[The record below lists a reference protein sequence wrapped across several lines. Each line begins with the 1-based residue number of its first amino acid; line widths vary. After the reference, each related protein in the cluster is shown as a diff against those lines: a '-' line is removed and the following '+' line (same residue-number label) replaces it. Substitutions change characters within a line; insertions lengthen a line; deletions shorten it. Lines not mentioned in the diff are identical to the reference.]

1 MRVQGLARWSTG
13 CGHAFAECLTTVI
26 LRQVL
31 GLHTAAESLDLI
43 GYSGQRLQ
51 WVFQIPMQVT
61 QGAMPRRGMPS
72 NPIALVQSISSAAL
86 LLSFAL
92 PSAALPSFQQ
102 PPVPGQSSRLQ
113 QAPKAVQRYDPDL
126 YVLGPGDQLQLI
138 FLDPTAVGL
147 GSSFAILNDGT
158 ATLSLLG
165 TVQLT
170 GLTIGQANRWL
181 TSLYSKQLLR
191 PNLYLNITNPRPMSV
206 TVLGEVQTPG
216 LYQLNSQGESSAVQ
230 GSAVGSPG
238 FPTVV
243 TAIQKAGGITLNAD
257 VRQVILRRM
266 LPGTSGSQKQI
277 DLNLAEL
284 LQIGNQLQN
293 PRLFDGDT
301 IIVTKAPQQLP
312 QELMELSA
320 TNLTPQTISVNVV
333 GEVKAPGRISL
344 PANSPLST
352 AILTAGGP
360 NNWRANNGRIELLRI
375 QRNGSATRESFA
387 LDYSKG
393 VLAGENPPLKN
404 NDTLIV
410 HRSLYGKSIDVIN
423 QVIVPL
429 STIGSFWNLFNN
441 YR

>member
-1 MRVQGLARWSTG
+1 
-13 CGHAFAECLTTVI
+13 
-26 LRQVL
+26 
-31 GLHTAAESLDLI
+31 
-43 GYSGQRLQ
+43 
-51 WVFQIPMQVT
+51 
-61 QGAMPRRGMPS
+61 MPS

-86 LLSFAL
+86 LLSLAL
-92 PSAALPSFQQ
+92 PSAALPSFHQ

-138 FLDPTAVGL
+138 FLDPTAAGL

>member
-1 MRVQGLARWSTG
+1 
-13 CGHAFAECLTTVI
+13 
-26 LRQVL
+26 
-31 GLHTAAESLDLI
+31 
-43 GYSGQRLQ
+43 
-51 WVFQIPMQVT
+51 MQVT
-61 QGAMPRRGMPS
+61 QGAVPRLAMTSYGT
-72 NPIALVQSISSAAL
+72 VFVKSISSAAL
-86 LLSFAL
+86 SISLAL
-92 PSAALPSFQQ
+92 PSAAIPSIQQ
-102 PPVPGQSSRLQ
+102 TPVSASPAPGQSSRLPLH
-113 QAPKAVQRYDPDL
+113 AKSTPRYDPDL
-126 YVLGPGDQLQLI
+126 YVLGPGDQLQLV
-138 FLDPTAVGL
+138 FLDPTASGL

-191 PNLYLNITNPRPMSV
+191 PNLYLNIVNPRPMSV

-216 LYQLNSQGESSAVQ
+216 LYELNIRGEASSVQ

-266 LPGTSGSQKQI
+266 LPGTSGAQKQI

-284 LQIGNQLQN
+284 LQVGNQLQN
-293 PRLFDGDT
+293 PLLFDGDT
-301 IIVTKAPQQLP
+301 IIVTKAPQELP

-320 TNLTPQTISVNVV
+320 SNLTPQTITVNVV
-333 GEVKAPGRISL
+333 GEVKSPGRIAI

-352 AILTAGGP
+352 AILSAGGP

-375 QRNGSATRESFA
+375 QRNGTATRESFA

-393 VLAGENPPLKN
+393 VLAGANPPLKN

>member
-1 MRVQGLARWSTG
+1 
-13 CGHAFAECLTTVI
+13 
-26 LRQVL
+26 
-31 GLHTAAESLDLI
+31 
-43 GYSGQRLQ
+43 
-51 WVFQIPMQVT
+51 MQVT
-61 QGAMPRRGMPS
+61 QGAMPRLRKTS
-72 NPIALVQSISSAAL
+72 KPIAFVQRIGSAVLLVSL
-86 LLSFAL
+86 AL
-92 PSAALPSFQQ
+92 PSAAVPAIQQTPVSPSPPKGQ
-102 PPVPGQSSRLQ
+102 PMRLKQ
-113 QAPKAVQRYDPDL
+113 GASIAPRYDPDL
-126 YVLGPGDQLQLI
+126 YVLGPGDQLQLV
-138 FLDPTAVGL
+138 FLDPTAAGL

-191 PNLYLNITNPRPMSV
+191 PNLYLNITSPRPMSV

-216 LYQLNSQGESSAVQ
+216 LYQLNVQGEASAVP
-230 GSAVGSPG
+230 GAAAGSPG

-257 VRQVILRRM
+257 VRQVTLRRM
-266 LPGTSGSQKQI
+266 LPGTSGAQKQI

-293 PRLFDGDT
+293 PLLFDGDT
-301 IIVTKAPQQLP
+301 IIVAKAAQQLP

-333 GEVKAPGRISL
+333 GEVKTPGRIAL

-360 NNWRANNGRIELLRI
+360 NNWRANKSRIELLRI
-375 QRNGSATRESFA
+375 QRNGTATRESFA

-429 STIGSFWNLFNN
+429 STIGSFWNLFNY

>member
-1 MRVQGLARWSTG
+1 
-13 CGHAFAECLTTVI
+13 
-26 LRQVL
+26 
-31 GLHTAAESLDLI
+31 
-43 GYSGQRLQ
+43 
-51 WVFQIPMQVT
+51 MQVT
-61 QGAMPRRGMPS
+61 QGAVPRLGMTS
-72 NPIALVQSISSAAL
+72 NQFAVVQRISSAAL
-86 LLSFAL
+86 LVSLAL
-92 PSAALPSFQQ
+92 PSAAIPSIPPTSVSSSPPQGQ
-102 PPVPGQSSRLQ
+102 PSRLQ
-113 QAPKAVQRYDPDL
+113 QGAKAAPRYDPDL
-126 YVLGPGDQLQLI
+126 YVLGPGDQLQLV
-138 FLDPTAVGL
+138 FLDPTAAGL

-216 LYQLNSQGESSAVQ
+216 LYQLNTQGEASTVQ

-266 LPGTSGSQKQI
+266 LPGTSGAQKQI

-293 PRLFDGDT
+293 PLLFDGDT

-320 TNLTPQTISVNVV
+320 SNLTPQTISVNVV
-333 GEVKAPGRISL
+333 GEVKAPGRIAL

-360 NNWRANNGRIELLRI
+360 NNWRANKGRIELLRI
-375 QRNGSATRESFA
+375 QRNGTATRESFA

-393 VLAGENPPLKN
+393 VLAGQNPPLKN

-429 STIGSFWNLFNN
+429 STIGSFWNLFNY

>member
-1 MRVQGLARWSTG
+1 MTSYG
-13 CGHAFAECLTTVI
+13 TVF
-26 LRQVL
+26 VK
-31 GLHTAAESLDLI
+31 
-43 GYSGQRLQ
+43 
-51 WVFQIPMQVT
+51 
-61 QGAMPRRGMPS
+61 
-72 NPIALVQSISSAAL
+72 SISSAAL
-86 LLSFAL
+86 SISLAL
-92 PSAALPSFQQ
+92 PSAAIPSIQQ
-102 PPVPGQSSRLQ
+102 TPVSPSPAPGHSSRLPQ
-113 QAPKAVQRYDPDL
+113 HAKSTPRYDPDL
-126 YVLGPGDQLQLI
+126 YVLGPGDQLQLV
-138 FLDPTAVGL
+138 FLDPTASGL

-191 PNLYLNITNPRPMSV
+191 PNLYLNIVNPRPMSV

-216 LYQLNSQGESSAVQ
+216 LYELNIRGEASSVQ

-266 LPGTSGSQKQI
+266 LPGTSGAQKQI

-284 LQIGNQLQN
+284 LQVGNQLQN
-293 PRLFDGDT
+293 PLLFDGDT
-301 IIVTKAPQQLP
+301 IIVTKAPQELP

-320 TNLTPQTISVNVV
+320 SNLTPQTITVNVV
-333 GEVKAPGRISL
+333 GEVKSPGRIAI

-352 AILTAGGP
+352 AILSAGGP

-375 QRNGSATRESFA
+375 QRNGTATRESFA

-393 VLAGENPPLKN
+393 VLAGANPPLKN

>member
-1 MRVQGLARWSTG
+1 MTSNQ
-13 CGHAFAECLTTVI
+13 FAV
-26 LRQVL
+26 V
-31 GLHTAAESLDLI
+31 
-43 GYSGQRLQ
+43 
-51 WVFQIPMQVT
+51 
-61 QGAMPRRGMPS
+61 RR
-72 NPIALVQSISSAAL
+72 ISSAAL
-86 LLSFAL
+86 LVSLAL
-92 PSAALPSFQQ
+92 PSAAIPSISPTPVSSSPPQGQ
-102 PPVPGQSSRLQ
+102 PSRLQ
-113 QAPKAVQRYDPDL
+113 QGAKAAPRYDPDL
-126 YVLGPGDQLQLI
+126 YVLGPGDQLQLV
-138 FLDPTAVGL
+138 FLDPTAAGL

-216 LYQLNSQGESSAVQ
+216 LYQLNTQGEASTVQ

-266 LPGTSGSQKQI
+266 LPGTSGAQKQI

-293 PRLFDGDT
+293 PLLFDGDT

-320 TNLTPQTISVNVV
+320 SNLTPQTISVNVV
-333 GEVKAPGRISL
+333 GEVKAPGRIAL

-360 NNWRANNGRIELLRI
+360 NNWRANKGRIELLRI
-375 QRNGSATRESFA
+375 QRNGTATRESFA

-393 VLAGENPPLKN
+393 VLAGQNPPLKN

-429 STIGSFWNLFNN
+429 STIGSFWNLFNY

>member
-1 MRVQGLARWSTG
+1 
-13 CGHAFAECLTTVI
+13 
-26 LRQVL
+26 
-31 GLHTAAESLDLI
+31 
-43 GYSGQRLQ
+43 
-51 WVFQIPMQVT
+51 MQVT
-61 QGAMPRRGMPS
+61 QGAVPRLAMTSYGT
-72 NPIALVQSISSAAL
+72 VFVKSISSAAL
-86 LLSFAL
+86 SISLAL
-92 PSAALPSFQQ
+92 PSAAIPSIQQ
-102 PPVPGQSSRLQ
+102 TPVSPSPAPGQSSRLPLH
-113 QAPKAVQRYDPDL
+113 AKSTPRYDPDL
-126 YVLGPGDQLQLI
+126 YVLGPGDQLQLV
-138 FLDPTAVGL
+138 FLDPTASGL

-191 PNLYLNITNPRPMSV
+191 PNLYLNIVNPRPMSV

-216 LYQLNSQGESSAVQ
+216 LYELNIRGEASSVQ

-266 LPGTSGSQKQI
+266 LPGTSGAQKQI

-284 LQIGNQLQN
+284 LQVGNQLQN
-293 PRLFDGDT
+293 PLLFDGDT
-301 IIVTKAPQQLP
+301 IIVTKAPQELP

-320 TNLTPQTISVNVV
+320 SNLTPQTITVNVV
-333 GEVKAPGRISL
+333 GEVKSPGRIAI

-352 AILTAGGP
+352 AILSAGGP

-375 QRNGSATRESFA
+375 QRNGTATRESFA

-393 VLAGENPPLKN
+393 VLAGANPPLKN

>member
-1 MRVQGLARWSTG
+1 
-13 CGHAFAECLTTVI
+13 
-26 LRQVL
+26 
-31 GLHTAAESLDLI
+31 
-43 GYSGQRLQ
+43 
-51 WVFQIPMQVT
+51 
-61 QGAMPRRGMPS
+61 
-72 NPIALVQSISSAAL
+72 
-86 LLSFAL
+86 
-92 PSAALPSFQQ
+92 
-102 PPVPGQSSRLQ
+102 
-113 QAPKAVQRYDPDL
+113 
-126 YVLGPGDQLQLI
+126 
-138 FLDPTAVGL
+138 
-147 GSSFAILNDGT
+147 
-158 ATLSLLG
+158 
-165 TVQLT
+165 
-170 GLTIGQANRWL
+170 
-181 TSLYSKQLLR
+181 
-191 PNLYLNITNPRPMSV
+191 MSV